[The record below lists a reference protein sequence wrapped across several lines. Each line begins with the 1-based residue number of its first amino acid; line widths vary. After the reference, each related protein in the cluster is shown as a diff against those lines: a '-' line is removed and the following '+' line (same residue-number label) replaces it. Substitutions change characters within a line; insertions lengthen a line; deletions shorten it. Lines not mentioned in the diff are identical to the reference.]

1 MGPAGRDSSSESNDS
16 NDSSSSESE
25 HMKVVPP
32 SQQVANTQGGG
43 SQGGGS
49 QGGGSQGGSSQG
61 SRSNTLKLANAQ
73 MKIIG
78 KYNKILK

>member
-32 SQQVANTQGGG
+32 SQQVANTP
-43 SQGGGS
+43 GGGS

-78 KYNKILK
+78 K

>member
-1 MGPAGRDSSSESNDS
+1 MMGPAGRDSSSESS
-16 NDSSSSESE
+16 DSSSSESE

-32 SQQVANTQGGG
+32 TQQVANTQGGG